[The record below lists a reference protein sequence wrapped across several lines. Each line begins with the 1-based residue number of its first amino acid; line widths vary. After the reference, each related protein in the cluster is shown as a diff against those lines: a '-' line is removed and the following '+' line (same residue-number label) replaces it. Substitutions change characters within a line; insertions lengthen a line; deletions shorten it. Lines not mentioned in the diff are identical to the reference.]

1 MNRTE
6 LIGRITKDIELRK
19 TQSGKSTTSF
29 TLAVNKPVKDSQAD
43 FIPCV
48 AWDKTADF
56 LRNYCGKGYLVS
68 VEGRISTRS
77 FQTKDGRTQYVT
89 EVIADRVQL
98 LSKPQSEPRYEAPV
112 EETPLPERD
121 LDDLLPF

>member
-1 MNRTE
+1 MNRIE
-6 LIGRITKDIELRK
+6 LVGRLTKDIELRK

-29 TLAVNKPVKDSQAD
+29 TLAVNKPIKDSQAD

-56 LRNYCGKGYLVS
+56 LRNYCGKGCLIS

-77 FQTKDGRTQYVT
+77 FQTKEGRTQYVT

-98 LSKPQSEPRYEAPV
+98 LAKPQSEPRYEA
-112 EETPLPERD
+112 EEAPMSEPD

>member
-6 LIGRITKDIELRK
+6 LVGRIVRDIELRK

-56 LRNYCGKGYLVS
+56 LRNYCGKGCLIS

-98 LSKPQSEPRYEAPV
+98 LSKPQAEPRYEA
-112 EETPLPERD
+112 EETPLPEQD